1 MSEWASSRG
10 LSLANKCQLLF
21 GGAVV
26 LIVSAALVY
35 PWIRIGRIVD
45 AAQLESSRHIAEL
58 WTDSPLIDPEL
69 SSLFRAPEEP
79 GARAEASNL
88 SMRWWPIEA
97 WRAARFADG
106 FLDAARRSITE
117 GPDARVEHAEA
128 LWVSGDRLYRYAR
141 LVLTGDGEPLGV
153 VVVDRR
159 SVAAASQLLV
169 NRLLLV
175 VSGILAGAVAVAV
188 FYFITTKIILR
199 PVRALKGTADLVRE
213 GNLQIRSDLRTG
225 DEFEQLAE
233 AFNSML
239 STLSEQQQ
247 QLRGMNKSLDMR
259 LSELQERNS
268 ALREAARLK
277 GEFLA
282 SISHELRTPLN
293 SIIGFAE
300 ILQDIARTDAEREGD
315 DRERA
320 PMVKR
325 RRYLDN
331 IVTAGRGLL
340 EMINELLAMAKIEA
354 GKIELHV
361 QPVNVGETCEA
372 LAALIRPL
380 AERKGQALTLQLQA
394 ASSEG
399 GFTSDPGLCDLPS
412 IDTDQQ
418 KFHHVVF
425 NFLSNAVKFTPEG
438 GRVTLRADRVV
449 GGDGEPRVRVSV
461 LDTGPG
467 IPADRRAFIFEKFSQ
482 LDAGHTRTHQGT
494 GLGLAIA
501 REYAELLQGEIELVS
516 EVGRGSMFS
525 LVLPRSVDAAGAEAT
540 RRRMIERA
548 AGARVMIGAGS
559 PSGAD

>member
-1 MSEWASSRG
+1 MDEALPSRG
-10 LSLANKCQLLF
+10 ISLANKCQLLF

-26 LIVSAALVY
+26 LIVAAALVY

-58 WTDSPLIDPEL
+58 WTDSPLIDPAL
-69 SSLFRAPEEP
+69 SALFRAPEEP
-79 GARAEASNL
+79 GASASASNL

-97 WRAARFADG
+97 WRTARFDEG
-106 FLDAARRSITE
+106 FLGAAKRSIDE
-117 GPDARVEHAEA
+117 SPGGRSEHAEA
-128 LWVSGDRLYRYAR
+128 LWEGNDRVYRLAR
-141 LVLTGDGEPLGV
+141 LVRTGDEAPLGV

-159 SVAAASQLLV
+159 SEAASSQLLV
-169 NRLLLV
+169 NRLLLML
-175 VSGILAGAVAVAV
+175 SGLLAGAVAMVV
-188 FYFITTKIILR
+188 FYLITTKIILR
-199 PVRALKGTADLVRE
+199 PVRALKGTADRVRE

-239 STLSEQQQ
+239 STLSDQQQ
-247 QLRGMNKSLDMR
+247 QLRGINKSLDMR
-259 LSELQERNS
+259 LSELEERNS
-268 ALREAARLK
+268 ALHQAARLK

-300 ILQDIARTDAEREGD
+300 ILQDIAQSDADGAESESDRTQLN
-315 DRERA
+315 
-320 PMVKR
+320 KR

-331 IVTAGRGLL
+331 IVGAGRALL

-361 QPVNVGETCEA
+361 QRVNIGETCEA

-380 AERKGQALTLQLQA
+380 AERKGQRLSLQLQA
-394 ASSEG
+394 SSAEG
-399 GFTSDPGLCDLPS
+399 GFSSEPGHSDLPT
-412 IDTDQQ
+412 IETDQQ

-438 GRVTLRADRVV
+438 GDISLRADRIV
-449 GGDGEPRVRVSV
+449 GGDGRSRVRVSV

-467 IPADRRAFIFEKFSQ
+467 IPPDRRAYIFEKFSQ
-482 LDAGHTRTHQGT
+482 LESGHTRTHQGT

-501 REYAELLQGEIELVS
+501 KEYADLLQGEIQLVS
-516 EVGRGSMFS
+516 ELGRGSMFS
-525 LVLPRSVDAAGAEAT
+525 LVLPLSIDEQAAEAA
-540 RRRMIERA
+540 RRRLLERTSP
-548 AGARVMIGAGS
+548 VPVGAGER
-559 PSGAD
+559 SGAD